1 MSGYILLAGSPPTTV
16 IGGQFGPSGTEATTA
31 EVATATT
38 GAAADAPVGLFGGL
52 GWQWIVV
59 YVVIFGGY
67 IWWMMRKNK
76 MKQKEVEVMREGLK
90 VGDDVCTTGGL
101 IGKIVD
107 IDEHTFIIEFG
118 TNKGIRIPVIKSE
131 VVAAPTMEAQSD

>member
-1 MSGYILLAGSPPTTV
+1 MEPYILLAGSPPTTV
-16 IGGQFGPSGTEATTA
+16 IGGQFSPSGTEATT
-31 EVATATT
+31 EVVTTTT
-38 GAAADAPVGLFGGL
+38 GAAPEAPMGLFGGL

-67 IWWMMRKNK
+67 IWWMMRKNR

-101 IGKIVD
+101 VGKIVD
-107 IDEHTFIIEFG
+107 IDEHTFIVEFG
-118 TNKGIRIPVIKSE
+118 TNKGIRIPVIKGE
-131 VVAAPTMEAQSD
+131 VVAAPTMEAQGD

>member
-1 MSGYILLAGSPPTTV
+1 MESYIIIASSASTTV
-16 IGGQFGPSGTEATTA
+16 IGGQAPGVTQATTA
-31 EVATATT
+31 EV
-38 GAAADAPVGLFGGL
+38 GVDAASAGNPGFLGGL

-59 YVVIFGGY
+59 YVVLLGG
-67 IWWMMRKNK
+67 WFWFMARKNR

-107 IDEHTFIIEFG
+107 VEEHTFIIEFG
-118 TNKGIRIPVIKSE
+118 TNKGIRIPVIKGE
-131 VVAAPTMEAQSD
+131 VVAAPNTEAQSE